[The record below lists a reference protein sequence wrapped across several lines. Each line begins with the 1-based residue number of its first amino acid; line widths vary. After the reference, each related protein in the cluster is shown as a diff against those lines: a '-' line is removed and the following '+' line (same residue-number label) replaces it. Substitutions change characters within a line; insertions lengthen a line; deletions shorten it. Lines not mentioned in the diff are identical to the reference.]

1 MIKLKNLRSHHN
13 TEEVKRKKKKKIQI
27 VFFQLDN
34 VIIFNTKFISS
45 LLVIMI

>member
-13 TEEVKRKKKKKIQI
+13 TEEVKRKKKEIKKIQI

-34 VIIFNTKFISS
+34 VIILF
-45 LLVIMI
+45 